1 VTEAPLAVLR
11 RLLLD
16 RYDDLK
22 RSLTRRLGSSE
33 MAGDVLHD
41 TWLRLARADTTIGT
55 LHNPGSYLLRILFNV
70 AQDHRR
76 AEKHHLT
83 KVDIER
89 LLHIADEAPGPARI
103 AEARSDLGAMAAI
116 LAELPPRRRAI
127 LLAARV
133 DNMARQE
140 IADRLGVSLRL
151 VSKELQLAHEYCLA
165 RQKEMRAAE
174 CTTDRKNS
182 SLDQDRLPLRG
193 GHHRDQSSE

>member
-1 VTEAPLAVLR
+1 MTEASVAMLR

-22 RSLTRRLGSSE
+22 RGLTRRLGSSD

-41 TWLRLARADTTIGT
+41 TWLRLARTDTTIGT
-55 LHNPGSYLLRILFNV
+55 LHNPVSYLLRMLFNV
-70 AQDHRR
+70 AHDHRR
-76 AEKHHLT
+76 AEKRRLT
-83 KVDIER
+83 KVDIEH
-89 LLHIADEAPGPARI
+89 LLDVADETPGPAEV
-103 AEARSDLGAMAAI
+103 AEARSDLDAMATI
-116 LAELPPRRRAI
+116 LAELPPRRRTI

-165 RQKEMRAAE
+165 RQRQMRETE
-174 CTTDRKNS
+174 CAPDQRNS
-182 SLDQDRLPLRG
+182 SLNREPSPLRDD
-193 GHHRDQSSE
+193 HDHDQAE

>member
-1 VTEAPLAVLR
+1 MTEASVAMLR

-41 TWLRLARADTTIGT
+41 TWLRLARADTTIGA
-55 LHNPGSYLLRILFNV
+55 LHNPASYLLRILFNV
-70 AQDHRR
+70 AHDHRR
-76 AEKHHLT
+76 AEKRHLT
-83 KVDIER
+83 KMDIEHV
-89 LLHIADEAPGPARI
+89 LHVADESPGPAQV
-103 AEARSDLGAMAAI
+103 AEARSDLGAMATI

-165 RQKEMRAAE
+165 RQKEMRETE
-174 CTTDRKNS
+174 CATDEENS
-182 SLDQDRLPLRG
+182 SLNQDRPPIRG
-193 GHHRDQSSE
+193 DRDRDQG